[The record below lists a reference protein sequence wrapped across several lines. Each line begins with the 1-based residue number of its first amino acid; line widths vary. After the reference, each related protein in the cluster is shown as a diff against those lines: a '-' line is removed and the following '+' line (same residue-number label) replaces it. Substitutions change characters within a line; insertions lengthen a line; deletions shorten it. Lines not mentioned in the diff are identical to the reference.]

1 LIDDN
6 LFNSLTSVFTSVE
19 KSFKARELMKLN
31 PNLQPFL
38 SMMSTSTLAPI
49 LPDFVEDYG
58 ENKRLDVKVSLS

>member
-1 LIDDN
+1 MIDDN

>member
-1 LIDDN
+1 MIDDN

-38 SMMSTSTLAPI
+38 SMMSTSTLAPV